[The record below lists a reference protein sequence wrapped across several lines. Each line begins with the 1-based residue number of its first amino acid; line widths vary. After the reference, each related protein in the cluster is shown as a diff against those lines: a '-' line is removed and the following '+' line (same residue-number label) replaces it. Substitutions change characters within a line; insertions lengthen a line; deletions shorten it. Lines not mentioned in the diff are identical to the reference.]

1 MDCIVTG
8 TITDDASA
16 PVQTAVNFEFM
27 GMPVG
32 ATQQTTAK
40 TLRQARCA
48 ADGTFSAPL
57 EYGYWEATYFTSN
70 KVHQGVILV
79 PNTGGTATMASLV
92 VNMGGL

>member
-1 MDCIVTG
+1 MTIVTG
-8 TITDDASA
+8 TIVDDSAA

-27 GMPVG
+27 GLPVG

-57 EYGYWEATYFTSN
+57 EQGYWEVTYFTSS

-79 PNTGGTATMASLV
+79 PNTDGTATMTSLV
-92 VNMGGL
+92 VNAGGL